1 MFRAVFAPAVSADT
15 VAEAAVRGTLRVRET
30 QGGNHMI
37 MRFVLATAVL
47 AVGVTAV
54 TAQQDPI
61 AARKAIMKA
70 NGEQAGIGAKMNRG
84 EEPFALDKA
93 KKIFATYQKVAEAH
107 TLWPESSKT
116 GDTAALPAV
125 WENKADFDAKLTKL
139 ANDAKA
145 AEAAV
150 KDLDTF
156 KAQFT
161 EVQKNCGGCHQTYRK
176 RQQPS

>member
-1 MFRAVFAPAVSADT
+1 
-15 VAEAAVRGTLRVRET
+15 
-30 QGGNHMI
+30 MI
-37 MRFVLATAVL
+37 IRTVL
-47 AVGVTAV
+47 AVAAVALGVTTV

-84 EEPFALDKA
+84 EEPFDLAKA
-93 KKIFATYQKVAEAH
+93 KKIFVTYQEVAKTHA
-107 TLWPESSKT
+107 LWPDSSKT

-125 WENKADFDAKLTKL
+125 WENKADFEAKLTKL
-139 ANDAKA
+139 VNDAKA

-150 KDLDTF
+150 KDVDTF

-176 RQQPS
+176 RQT